1 MSITIGKIKTQQKNL
16 RGWLVGQFIQGE
28 FHDDNVEIFCKEF
41 LPGDTSDKLH
51 YHPIGTEYLIVI
63 KGKIKFKLGQETII
77 LKSGDYIKISN
88 QIQDQILEVLT
99 KTTLLGLRYPSVPNN
114 KVFV

>member
-16 RGWLVGQFIQGE
+16 RGWLVGQFMTGE

-51 YHPIGTEYLIVI
+51 YHPIGTEYLFVI
-63 KGKIKFKLGQETII
+63 KGKIRFKVGNEILS
-77 LKSGDYIKISN
+77 LKSGDYLKISN
-88 QIQDQILEVLT
+88 QTRDQLLEVLT
-99 KTTLLGLRYPSVPNN
+99 KTTIFGIRYPSVPNN